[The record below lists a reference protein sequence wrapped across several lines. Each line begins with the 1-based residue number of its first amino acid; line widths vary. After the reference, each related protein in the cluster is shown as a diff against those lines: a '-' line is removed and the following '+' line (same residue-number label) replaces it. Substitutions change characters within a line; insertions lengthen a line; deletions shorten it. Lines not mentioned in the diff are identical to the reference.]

1 MKENLLTVKEIAS
14 CLKMSTRAIWNYRD
28 MGFMPAPIKLRGTV
42 RWREKDIVSWIESG
56 CPDCRKNK
64 GYHHEVWPCCTQVS
78 AEGLLWCA
86 TEKRNASD

>member
-1 MKENLLTVKEIAS
+1 MQKQNKEKVTTKNIGVSSMKENLLTVKEIAS

-56 CPDCRKNK
+56 CPDCRKN
-64 GYHHEVWPCCTQVS
+64 GRVS
-78 AEGLLWCA
+78 L
-86 TEKRNASD
+86 

>member
-56 CPDCRKNK
+56 CPDCRKNRR
-64 GYHHEVWPCCTQVS
+64 VS
-78 AEGLLWCA
+78 P
-86 TEKRNASD
+86 

>member
-42 RWREKDIVSWIESG
+42 RWREKDITSWIESG
-56 CPDCRKNK
+56 CPDCRKSRR
-64 GYHHEVWPCCTQVS
+64 VS
-78 AEGLLWCA
+78 P
-86 TEKRNASD
+86 